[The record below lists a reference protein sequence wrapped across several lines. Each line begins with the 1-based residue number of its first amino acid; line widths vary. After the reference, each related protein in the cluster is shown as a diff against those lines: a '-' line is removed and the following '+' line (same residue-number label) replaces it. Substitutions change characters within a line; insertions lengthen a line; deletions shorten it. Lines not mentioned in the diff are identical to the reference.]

1 MEMQKIYLWENE
13 KDVPLFDAGIGQEMP
28 SITPFLLNDG
38 KGHGAM
44 IVAPGGAYTHKAAH
58 EGAPVAQRLNEM
70 GINAFVLDYR
80 VHPYH
85 APVPVLDAQRAIR
98 TVRARAEEFGVL
110 PDKIG
115 FMGFSAGGHLTG
127 LCGTQYDAGNPDAGD
142 PVERVSCRPDAI
154 APCYGVLNINM
165 MRSADFNEYMTGE
178 RDLDIRRVRALSPE
192 YHVTPDTPPCFLWH
206 TATDPI
212 VMVESSIDFAQ
223 KCADQNVPVSLH
235 VYPFGRHGLDLGN
248 EKEAPGTTS
257 WSGLL
262 GKFLHQLGF

>member
-44 IVAPGGAYTHKAAH
+44 IVAPGGA
-58 EGAPVAQRLNEM
+58 PVAQRLNEM

-85 APVPVLDAQRAIR
+85 APVPMLDAQRAIR

-127 LCGTQYDAGNPDAGD
+127 LCGTQYDAGNPDAED

>member
-1 MEMQKIYLWENE
+1 
-13 KDVPLFDAGIGQEMP
+13 
-28 SITPFLLNDG
+28 
-38 KGHGAM
+38 
-44 IVAPGGAYTHKAAH
+44 
-58 EGAPVAQRLNEM
+58 
-70 GINAFVLDYR
+70 
-80 VHPYH
+80 
-85 APVPVLDAQRAIR
+85 
-98 TVRARAEEFGVL
+98 
-110 PDKIG
+110 
-115 FMGFSAGGHLTG
+115 
-127 LCGTQYDAGNPDAGD
+127 
-142 PVERVSCRPDAI
+142 
-154 APCYGVLNINM
+154 M
-165 MRSADFNEYMTGE
+165 MRPADFNEYMTGE